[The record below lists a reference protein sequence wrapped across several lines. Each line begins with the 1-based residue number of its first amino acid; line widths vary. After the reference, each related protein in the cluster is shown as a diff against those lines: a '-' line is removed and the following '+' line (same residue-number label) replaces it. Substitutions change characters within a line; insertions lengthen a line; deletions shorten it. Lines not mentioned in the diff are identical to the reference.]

1 MKNIYT
7 ILAKAII
14 EQQEYVV
21 GSLAWIEAKKV
32 KGLTISDHTV
42 KVDGEVKGK
51 GKETVELLIKQYE
64 NLFGGASVEVCRGAV
79 KNLIVDMEKSKVPDI
94 LQ

>member
-21 GSLAWIEAKKV
+21 GSLAWVEAEKV
-32 KGLTISDHTV
+32 KGLTISNHTV
-42 KVDGEVKGK
+42 KVKGEGK
-51 GKETVELLIKQYE
+51 KAVESLIKQYE

-79 KNLIVDMEKSKVPDI
+79 KNLIVDMEKSEVPDI